1 MKNVYI
7 IASSVIK
14 DAARKKIFYVV
25 FLFAIALVALSPM
38 LPTLEESFRTRILL
52 EVSLSMTSLFALV
65 LTLILSVTQI
75 TGEIENKTIYNLF
88 SKPLSRLQ
96 YFLGKY
102 LGIIATLAIILL
114 VMGLEVLILVLIR
127 LNELTPS
134 LFIGVLAILLECS
147 VVAAFCIFIS
157 TMTKPAVSITI
168 TILFYFLCHMKSSF
182 LHEKIVQGGTGALA
196 VIYYP
201 LYYIFPNLEN
211 FNVLRQISA
220 GEGVP
225 VWLFIEL
232 VLYATGFVVLMAT
245 TAYFIFRSKDI

>member
-1 MKNVYI
+1 MKNVYV

-38 LPTLEESFRTRILL
+38 LPTLEESFKTRILL
-52 EVSLSMTSLFALV
+52 EVSLSVTSLFALV

-75 TGEIENKTIYNLF
+75 TGEIENKTVYNLF

-102 LGIIATLAIILL
+102 LGILATLAVILL
-114 VMGLEVLILVLIR
+114 VMGLEVLLLVLVR
-127 LNELTPS
+127 LSEFTPS
-134 LFIGVLAILLECS
+134 LFVGVLAIFLECS
-147 VVAAFCIFIS
+147 VVAAFCILLS
-157 TMTKPAVSITI
+157 TMTKPAVSITL
-168 TILFYFLCHMKSSF
+168 TILFYFFCHVKSSF
-182 LHEKIVQGGTGALA
+182 LHEKIVQGGAGALVA
-196 VIYYP
+196 VYYP
-201 LYYIFPNLEN
+201 LYYIFPNLED
-211 FNVLRQISA
+211 FNVLRQITA

-232 VLYATGFVVLMAT
+232 VLYAAGFVLLMAT
-245 TAYFIFRSKDI
+245 TAYFIFRSRDI